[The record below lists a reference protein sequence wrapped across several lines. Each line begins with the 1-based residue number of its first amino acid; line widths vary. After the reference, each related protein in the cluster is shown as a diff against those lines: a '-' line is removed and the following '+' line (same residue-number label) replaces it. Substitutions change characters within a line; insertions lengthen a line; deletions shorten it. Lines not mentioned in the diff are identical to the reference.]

1 MDDQKHMKEMEADRI
16 KQEKKEAEEKAR
28 LAAVKSEF
36 KDVAEQWSKDKQALQ
51 DAENEALR
59 DSAQKIKD
67 KKKSNPDAKKA

>member
-1 MDDQKHMKEMEADRI
+1 MKEMEADRI

-51 DAENEALR
+51 DAENEALK
-59 DSAQKIKD
+59 DSAKKIKD

>member
-1 MDDQKHMKEMEADRI
+1 MKEMEADRI